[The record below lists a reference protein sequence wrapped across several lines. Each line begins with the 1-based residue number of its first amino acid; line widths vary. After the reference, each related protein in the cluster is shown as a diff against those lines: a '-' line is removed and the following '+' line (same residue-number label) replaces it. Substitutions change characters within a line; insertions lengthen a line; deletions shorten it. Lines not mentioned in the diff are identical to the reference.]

1 MSFVVYSLL
10 RLALVALC
18 WLALVWAGLHPFAAV
33 VAAALLAW
41 GLSYVALRGP
51 RDAAAR
57 WIARKD
63 AERKAR
69 LGRPAL
75 SARAQA
81 DADAEDAL
89 IDEPGPP
96 RPAAADEPPAPASP
110 DGGPQSARPSPSSTP

>member
-1 MSFVVYSLL
+1 MPFVVYSLL

-18 WLALVWAGLHPFAAV
+18 WLALVWAGLHPLAAV
-33 VAAALLAW
+33 IAAALLAW

-96 RPAAADEPPAPASP
+96 RPGRADEPPAPASP